1 MKKLVKLC
9 AIFSLAGMLAGC
21 GTTVGGAGGSKE
33 DLNINVKDMANELK
47 SGLTFEDT
55 LSELDTDSVKDSVII
70 VSTGATAEEIA
81 VFEAAD
87 SDAADKVKTAC
98 EDRKEKQTTSYADYK
113 PSETGR
119 LDKAIIKEDGNYVVY
134 CIKNEPVSKRL
145 SDSFFVMIWKYAI
158 ISIGIAVNQNWK
170 WN

>member
-1 MKKLVKLC
+1 MKKLC

-55 LSELDTDSVKDSVII
+55 LSELDTGMALTYYGIDADSVKDSVII

-87 SDAADKVKTAC
+87 SDAADQPVKT
-98 EDRKEKQTTSYADYK
+98 EKKNRQHHMQITSHPK
-113 PSETGR
+113 PDVLTRRS
-119 LDKAIIKEDGNYVVY
+119 
-134 CIKNEPVSKRL
+134 
-145 SDSFFVMIWKYAI
+145 
-158 ISIGIAVNQNWK
+158 
-170 WN
+170 

>member
-1 MKKLVKLC
+1 MKKVVKLC
-9 AIFSLAGMLAGC
+9 AMFSLAGMLAGW

-55 LSELDTDSVKDSVII
+55 LSELDTGMALTYYGIDADSVKDSVII

-134 CIKNEPVSKRL
+134 CVTDDTDKANE
-145 SDSFFVMIWKYAI
+145 IINKYF
-158 ISIGIAVNQNWK
+158 K
-170 WN
+170 

>member
-55 LSELDTDSVKDSVII
+55 LSELDAGMALTYYGIDADSVKDSVII
-70 VSTGATAEEIA
+70 VSTGAIP
-81 VFEAAD
+81 
-87 SDAADKVKTAC
+87 KT
-98 EDRKEKQTTSYADYK
+98 QTVLSY
-113 PSETGR
+113 SHW
-119 LDKAIIKEDGNYVVY
+119 LLH
-134 CIKNEPVSKRL
+134 PVP
-145 SDSFFVMIWKYAI
+145 
-158 ISIGIAVNQNWK
+158 
-170 WN
+170 

>member
-55 LSELDTDSVKDSVII
+55 LQSLMQAWHSHITELMQ
-70 VSTGATAEEIA
+70 TA
-81 VFEAAD
+81 
-87 SDAADKVKTAC
+87 
-98 EDRKEKQTTSYADYK
+98 
-113 PSETGR
+113 
-119 LDKAIIKEDGNYVVY
+119 
-134 CIKNEPVSKRL
+134 
-145 SDSFFVMIWKYAI
+145 
-158 ISIGIAVNQNWK
+158 
-170 WN
+170 